1 MYGVADAVK
10 AFLADKIN
18 MSIYKIADLLIN
30 IPCKSEY
37 TKNMMAGYMT
47 DSQSCELSIEITDED
62 IKREQG
68 IVKGFTYGMYEFT
81 AILRRLSNILLMSYD
96 GILLHSAIIAYKGKA
111 YAFTA
116 PSGTGKTTHIK
127 LWKKCLGSEVEII
140 NGDKPFIRYI
150 NNTPVAFGSPWQG
163 KENLGKNTS
172 CPLGG
177 IFILKRGKQNSVKKA
192 AADTAVFSLLNSVA
206 YPKNQVGTIKA
217 LEFLDRLTRDVKIFE
232 LSCNMEDDAC
242 RTALSVIEDD

>member
-10 AFLADKIN
+10 AFLSGKVN

-37 TKNMMAGYMT
+37 TKNMMAGYLT

-68 IVKGFTYGMYEFT
+68 IVKGFTYGIYEFT

-116 PSGTGKTTHIK
+116 PSGTGEFVWNLLQNDVDYDFVINRLCDTYEVDEKNARADFDEFLTT
-127 LWKKCLGSEVEII
+127 V
-140 NGDKPFIRYI
+140 R
-150 NNTPVAFGSPWQG
+150 
-163 KENLGKNTS
+163 
-172 CPLGG
+172 
-177 IFILKRGKQNSVKKA
+177 KA
-192 AADTAVFSLLNSVA
+192 GLLN
-206 YPKNQVGTIKA
+206 
-217 LEFLDRLTRDVKIFE
+217 E
-232 LSCNMEDDAC
+232 
-242 RTALSVIEDD
+242 